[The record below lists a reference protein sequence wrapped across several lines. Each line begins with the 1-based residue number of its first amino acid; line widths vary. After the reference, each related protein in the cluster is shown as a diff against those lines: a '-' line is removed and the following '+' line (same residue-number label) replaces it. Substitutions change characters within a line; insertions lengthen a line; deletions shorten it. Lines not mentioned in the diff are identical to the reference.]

1 MADRLKDKV
10 ALVFGAGSVG
20 EGWGNGK
27 AAAVAYAREGAAVA
41 CVDIGLPAA
50 EATRDVIVGEGN
62 RAIACA
68 ADVTRLAEIETAVA
82 RTLEAYGR
90 IDVLHNNVG
99 INVPGGPVEASEE
112 GWDKVMA
119 VNVKSV
125 FLACKA
131 VLPIMERQGA
141 GAIVNISS
149 LAAIR
154 WTGYPYAS
162 YYASKAAVN
171 NFTKSLAV
179 QYAAK
184 GIRANAI
191 MPGVMDTPHI
201 YQQIS
206 GYYKSVDEMVA
217 ARNEIPPMK
226 RMGDGWD
233 IAMASVFLASDEARY
248 ITGVELCVDGGLHCT
263 VVPT

>member
-1 MADRLKDKV
+1 MVDRLKGKT

-27 AAAVAYAREGAAVA
+27 AAAVAYAREGARVA
-41 CVDIGLPAA
+41 CVDISPAAA
-50 EATRDVIVGEGN
+50 EATARVIRDEGN
-62 RAIACA
+62 EAISHA
-68 ADVTRLAEIETAVA
+68 ADVTKLAEIEAAVEA
-82 RTLEAYGR
+82 TLSAFGR
-90 IDVLHNNVG
+90 IDILHNNVG
-99 INVPGGPVEASEE
+99 INAPGGPVEASEE
-112 GWDKVMA
+112 SWDRVMD
-119 VNVKSV
+119 VNAKSI

-131 VLPIMERQGA
+131 VLPIMEKQGG

-154 WTGYPYAS
+154 WTGYPYIS

-171 NFTKSLAV
+171 NFTRALAV

-184 GIRANAI
+184 NIRANCI
-191 MPGVMDTPHI
+191 LPGVMDTPHI

-226 RMGDGWD
+226 RMGTGWD
-233 IAMASVFLASDEARY
+233 IAMASVFLASDEAQY

-263 VVPT
+263 VV